1 MTFSSPFGRPAGPGR
16 PKDLAKREAIL
27 TAARGLFFSK
37 GLDGV
42 GIEEIARA
50 ADVSKMTVYANFGD
64 KTAIFSA
71 VVAAEAQRM
80 TAALDQLPGEARDL
94 EQRLVASGTAL
105 LTFLTSPEIVAFE
118 RLLIAE
124 ATRHPELARAMI
136 EAGPRFGHRKLA
148 AQIDAATRMGL
159 LDVADPLKAAE
170 QLTSLWRGR
179 LHLECQLGV
188 RKTPTVRE
196 VDQHV
201 REGVEMFLRCY
212 QRA

>member
-1 MTFSSPFGRPAGPGR
+1 MMESTPLGRSAGPGR

-27 TAARGLFFSK
+27 TAARALFFSK
-37 GLDGV
+37 GLEAV

-50 ADVSKMTVYANFGD
+50 ADVSKMTVYAHFGD

-80 TAALDQLPGEARDL
+80 TAVLDQLPGQARDL
-94 EQRLVASGTAL
+94 EQRLVAFGSAL
-105 LTFLTSPEIVAFE
+105 LTFLTSPELVAFE

-136 EAGPRFGHRKLA
+136 EAGPRFAHRKLA
-148 AQIDAATRMGL
+148 DQLDAATGLGL
-159 LDVADPLKAAE
+159 LDVTDPMKGAE

-188 RKTPTVRE
+188 RPTPTVRE
-196 VDQHV
+196 VEQHV
-201 REGVEMFLRCY
+201 REGVEMFLRSY
-212 QRA
+212 RRA